1 MSLAERIN
9 KLTPTGPGLPCGIGK
24 LMSQLGDVD
33 KEALVALF
41 ASNPY
46 PNGVSNR
53 LIFRI
58 LEEEGYNIAFAS
70 IRLHRA
76 KMCRCFV
83 GKNSPYRTSPV
94 TMPKISETTSTSK
107 IKTKTASKSSK
118 SKAKKG

>member
-24 LMSQLGDVD
+24 LLSQLGDVD

-41 ASNPY
+41 ESNPY

-53 LIFRI
+53 VIFRI
-58 LEEEGYNIAFAS
+58 LEDEGYNIAFAS

-76 KMCRCFV
+76 KICRCFI
-83 GKNSPYRTSPV
+83 GKNSPHRSSPV
-94 TMPKISETTSTSK
+94 QYPKVSVASTSSTK
-107 IKTKTASKSSK
+107 KTVKTKTA
-118 SKAKKG
+118 KGRVKNK

>member
-24 LMSQLGDVD
+24 LISQLDEVD

-41 ASNPY
+41 NATPY

-70 IRLHRA
+70 IRLHRG
-76 KMCRCFV
+76 KNCRCFI
-83 GKNSPYRTSPV
+83 GKNSPHRINPV
-94 TMPKISETTSTSK
+94 TIPVVEETQ
-107 IKTKTASKSSK
+107 KTTPMRAG
-118 SKAKKG
+118 AKNK